1 VIKRKAVT
9 AILASIALLML
20 TSPAYA
26 PLPSR
31 EYEDDPYLYKYGRA
45 QLPRTLDEAIKATI
59 DDPRL
64 RNTQMGVR
72 KWQAA
77 DPQGQRLE
85 DDHRAEIIA
94 ASPQNLG
101 AKVARLL
108 AAAIGSLFDP
118 LAVLGYLLAGILLRP
133 FWTALVGA
141 MIWAALMEVV
151 ASMLADTLR
160 YTYELGDLIM
170 PRLIGALI
178 FTSVVFW
185 VVKLMRERSVGSHSK
200 SPYEGR

>member
-1 VIKRKAVT
+1 
-9 AILASIALLML
+9 
-20 TSPAYA
+20 
-26 PLPSR
+26 
-31 EYEDDPYLYKYGRA
+31 
-45 QLPRTLDEAIKATI
+45 
-59 DDPRL
+59 
-64 RNTQMGVR
+64 
-72 KWQAA
+72 
-77 DPQGQRLE
+77 
-85 DDHRAEIIA
+85 
-94 ASPQNLG
+94 
-101 AKVARLL
+101 L